1 MCLQQNPTRE
11 ESVGVT
17 DTNSFRQYTV
27 NMYSIVNTPLSFL
40 YYYPNIFIITKQ
52 QALLKQ
58 KSKQNS
64 KGKTEKKYLKA

>member
-52 QALLKQ
+52 QALFQSRNPNRTQREKLK
-58 KSKQNS
+58 KNI
-64 KGKTEKKYLKA
+64 